1 MTQLQK
7 NAWVTDATGGFK
19 QSIDRKFV
27 VQDALN
33 LANNVPFS
41 ITGVELPVDGERTL

>member
-19 QSIDRKFV
+19 QSIDRQFV
-27 VQDALN
+27 VQAALN
-33 LANNVPFS
+33 LASDMSFS
-41 ITGVELPVDGERTL
+41 ITGLKLPVDGGPTL

>member
-19 QSIDRKFV
+19 QSIDRQFA
-27 VQDALN
+27 VQAALN
-33 LANNVPFS
+33 LASDVSVF
-41 ITGVELPVDGERTL
+41 ITGVELPVDGGQTH